1 MADKTGRMNVRLKA
15 ENMEKLVKVKGAIET
30 RTGKHQSM
38 ESTIVELIE
47 SYNKEQG
54 K

>member
-1 MADKTGRMNVRLKA
+1 MTVRLKA
-15 ENMEKLVKVKGAIET
+15 EVMETLVKVKGAIET
-30 RTGKHQSM
+30 RTGKKQTM

-47 SYNKEQG
+47 QYNKGQG